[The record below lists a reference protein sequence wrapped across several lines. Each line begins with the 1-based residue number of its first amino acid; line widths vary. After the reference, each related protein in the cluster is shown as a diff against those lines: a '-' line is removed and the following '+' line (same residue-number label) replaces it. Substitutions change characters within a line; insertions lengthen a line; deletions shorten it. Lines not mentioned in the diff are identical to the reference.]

1 MLTILRAAEGIVE
14 EGEDIDL
21 ISRLEDMTINKDEE
35 EKGKLT
41 DILFCIKK
49 IYIICTYNLYCLN

>member
-1 MLTILRAAEGIVE
+1 MFTILRAAEGIVE

-35 EKGKLT
+35 EKGKL
-41 DILFCIKK
+41 IKF
-49 IYIICTYNLYCLN
+49 YTVYE